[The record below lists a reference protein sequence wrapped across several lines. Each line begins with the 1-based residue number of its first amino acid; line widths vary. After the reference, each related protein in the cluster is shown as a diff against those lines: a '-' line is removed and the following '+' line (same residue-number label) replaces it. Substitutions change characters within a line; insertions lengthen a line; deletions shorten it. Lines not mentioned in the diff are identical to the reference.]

1 VKFLLISD
9 IHLRDSNPRNR
20 CDDFRET
27 QFDKFNWCLELA
39 KKENCIVLQ
48 AGDLFDSV
56 RSSNKLISDTIS
68 TIKQYNLD
76 FFTVSGNHDQRHRNR
91 DLTNTPIEVVQA
103 SQAIKLLDDTP
114 VVYDN
119 VHIYGA
125 HWGDEIPQIQ
135 YKKAFAILVIHKMV
149 IQNEEDK
156 IWHGQQNYS
165 TARML
170 LAKNDYDLILSADNH
185 KTFADEYKGKTLLNL
200 GSMTRLT
207 SAQINHESQ
216 VAIFDTDK
224 NEYIIYKIP
233 IKPAAEVF
241 NLEQIEKNKETGEIN
256 DKIREY
262 VDLLG
267 GNSEMREWDFVKN
280 LDDYITLN
288 SIRQEVQDIIKLTL
302 EVE

>member
-1 VKFLLISD
+1 MKFLLISD

-91 DLTNTPIEVVQA
+91 DLTNT
-103 SQAIKLLDDTP
+103 
-114 VVYDN
+114 
-119 VHIYGA
+119 

-135 YKKAFAILVIHKMV
+135 YKKAFTILVIHKMV

-267 GNSEMREWDFVKN
+267 GNSEMREWDFARN
-280 LDDYITLN
+280 LDEFIIAN
-288 SIRQEVQDIIKLTL
+288 NVKQEVQDIIKLTL
-302 EVE
+302 EP